1 MRTRAH
7 DRRGMSRGRSG
18 SALLAAVAMTMTIA
32 MLSAILLQQS
42 VSHLQ
47 SQSGAVEK
55 KKALYLA
62 EAGLAEGLASLR
74 SGGSG
79 NIGSSDT
86 PAGFGEGAFWVE
98 TVENTSGHFVIHA
111 TGLAGGARASLES
124 VIEPE
129 VVSPTTLGL
138 VGFDSVTI
146 GSGATL
152 EPYASS
158 DVALEAIIQQLGDE
172 ALIEAIESGRVDV
185 ADLHGS
191 LSANIGGRR
200 PVPIPYQLVVASNGP
215 ITVDSSFGRP
225 TTIEGGLTPGPEF
238 GVDLGPGVRVSGTT
252 APSSEEHLRPRVEFP
267 EVDLGPAVSLR
278 AGGSMT
284 LTGTD
289 QGYERIDVGTDG
301 VLRLVGPARIAAHVI
316 DVASGARI
324 EVDTTGGPVELY
336 ASGGVRFDPTASL
349 ENLDADPTGLTL
361 FVVGDERT
369 DIDLDGTVDAKV
381 TLPTEGELH
390 LGIIAPD
397 TAVHLPGDVDFHG
410 TAIAGSLSIGQGAR
424 IHFDNALLVEEEE
437 DTHLGVISWK
447 FNEIPKVVRS
457 DLRQNL
463 VTQLK
468 LRNGGSL
475 PSPTEAELPIEIG
488 AVYRDNDGLEQ
499 IYRGT
504 TDGYESS
511 SAFDTEVEHV
521 PASSSGQENPG
532 GAQKSRATGLE
543 HAASRV
549 AEQAARRS
557 TALDRLERLLDTF
570 ADEDREILHRTRH
583 VVGRLLR

>member
-1 MRTRAH
+1 
-7 DRRGMSRGRSG
+7 
-18 SALLAAVAMTMTIA
+18 
-32 MLSAILLQQS
+32 
-42 VSHLQ
+42 
-47 SQSGAVEK
+47 
-55 KKALYLA
+55 
-62 EAGLAEGLASLR
+62 
-74 SGGSG
+74 
-79 NIGSSDT
+79 
-86 PAGFGEGAFWVE
+86 
-98 TVENTSGHFVIHA
+98 VIHA

-369 DIDLDGTVDAKV
+369 DIDLDGTADAKV

-468 LRNGGSL
+468 LRN
-475 PSPTEAELPIEIG
+475 
-488 AVYRDNDGLEQ
+488 EQ

-570 ADEDREILHRTRH
+570 ANEDREILHRTRH